1 MKVGKINIH
10 FIVLGCIRTN
20 LQMDLIYLQVSIHK
34 LILLIYNLFS
44 DIV

>member
-20 LQMDLIYLQVSIHK
+20 LQIRADALYVYLI
-34 LILLIYNLFS
+34 
-44 DIV
+44 